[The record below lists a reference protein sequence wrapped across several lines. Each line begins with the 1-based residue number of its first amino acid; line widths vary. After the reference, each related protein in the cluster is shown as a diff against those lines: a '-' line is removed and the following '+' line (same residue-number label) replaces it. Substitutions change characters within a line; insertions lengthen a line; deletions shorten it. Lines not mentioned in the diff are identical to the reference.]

1 MAGTPGPATPA
12 GTPAPHSPVGAPVER
27 AENAAERDF
36 LRSRRR
42 ALPEV

>member
-1 MAGTPGPATPA
+1 MAGAPGPATPA
-12 GTPAPHSPVGAPVER
+12 GTPAPHSLAGAPVDR
-27 AENAAERDF
+27 AENSAQRDF